1 MSILKRA
8 ETWRRLQV
16 AALIAFAVMLP
27 IGQSPT
33 EAALIVGLL
42 AWLIATAVDGQ
53 WRQAIPKT
61 PLNLLLLAWWLVAA
75 GSMVNSVDLGASVQ
89 GLRKLLKYFVL
100 YLLVV
105 EAAGTSGALR
115 KFIIGCV
122 VGLSLVVVDGLWQW
136 FAGKDLFLGNPLSET
151 MGGTVKRVQAT
162 FNHPGSLSIYLA
174 SFAPLVVSL
183 ALRGNKKWRWPLL
196 GVVALTIAVVVLHR
210 SRAGVIAFL
219 LGLIFLGYWLRSWLP
234 VALAGLTAAL
244 QAATV
249 PPAVKAWAATMPSFF
264 EQLAQPDRPSYWQ
277 VAINMFNA
285 HPIIGVGTNTFTK
298 NYALYCRPDD
308 PFKYVGPYAHN
319 QYFHLAAEL
328 GSLGVLVFCAVLV
341 VVFRALRHGLN
352 GRVRTPEDVAISAGL
367 GAGLIGYLFVGG
379 FESSLFH
386 ARGSLI
392 FWFLVGLIMAVAREP
407 RPT

>member
-1 MSILKRA
+1 MSLLKQP

-16 AALIAFAVMLP
+16 GALVAFAVALP
-27 IGQSPT
+27 IGQSPA
-33 EAALIVGLL
+33 EAALIVGLI
-42 AWLIATAVDGQ
+42 AWVVAAALGGQ
-53 WRQAIPKT
+53 WWQAIPKT
-61 PLNLLLLAWWLVAA
+61 PLNLLLVAWWLVAA
-75 GSMVNSVDLGASVQ
+75 ASIVNSVDPEASVQ
-89 GLRKLLKYFVL
+89 GLRKWLKYFAL

-105 EAAGTSGALR
+105 KTAGSRGAL
-115 KFIIGCV
+115 KQLLIGCV

-285 HPIIGVGTNTFTK
+285 HPVIGVGTNTFTK

-308 PFKYVGPYAHN
+308 PFAHVGPYAHN

-328 GSLGVLVFCAVLV
+328 GSLGVLVFCGVLV
-341 VVFRALRHGLN
+341 VVCRALWRSLD
-352 GRVRTPEDVAISAGL
+352 GRSRAPGEVAMSAGL
-367 GAGLIGYLFVGG
+367 GAGLIGYLFVGI

-392 FWFLVGLIMAVAREP
+392 FWFLVGLIMAAAREP
-407 RPT
+407 RRA